1 LSCRPL
7 TATVADTWT
16 WLESANAGS
25 LYERA
30 AEIGISMYREQRILA
45 GVT

>member
-1 LSCRPL
+1 
-7 TATVADTWT
+7 VADTWT

-25 LYERA
+25 LDERA
-30 AEIGISMYREQRILA
+30 AEIGISMDREQRILA